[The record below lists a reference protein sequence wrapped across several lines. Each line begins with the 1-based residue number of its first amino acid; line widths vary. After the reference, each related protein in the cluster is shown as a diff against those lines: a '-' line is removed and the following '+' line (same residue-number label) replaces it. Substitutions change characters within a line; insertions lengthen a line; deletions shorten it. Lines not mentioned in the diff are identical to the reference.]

1 MDGRRMAPS
10 RICGGAKRNEEGVKH
25 QSKFVEITGT
35 RFFILFYFLTEVNG
49 VWISLYKRVVLFN
62 RT

>member
-1 MDGRRMAPS
+1 MAPS

-35 RFFILFYFLTEVNG
+35 RFFILFYF
-49 VWISLYKRVVLFN
+49 
-62 RT
+62 